1 MLLGKAAAAASFVL
15 LQQKRNQQQQS
26 TATTVVVCGGGDFVV
41 NTDGIA
47 STCSFCFMVGT
58 DASSRFCLVVLVE
71 LTVKNARFP
80 FFFTDQ
86 QTPSIHHAVLPYT
99 FIQQLDISRKR
110 VAVLNFVPNILVALI
125 PPRQVFE
132 RFYG

>member
-80 FFFTDQ
+80 FFFYRSTN
-86 QTPSIHHAVLPYT
+86 TINPSRSSTIHLYPT
-99 FIQQLDISRKR
+99 T
-110 VAVLNFVPNILVALI
+110 
-125 PPRQVFE
+125 
-132 RFYG
+132 